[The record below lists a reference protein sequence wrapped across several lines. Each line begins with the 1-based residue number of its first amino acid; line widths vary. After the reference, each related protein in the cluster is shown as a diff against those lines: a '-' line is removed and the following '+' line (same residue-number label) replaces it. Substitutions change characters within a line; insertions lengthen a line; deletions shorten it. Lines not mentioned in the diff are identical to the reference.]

1 MYVYILMSYSAF
13 GGGGG
18 GGFGG
23 GSSSQLIAIQN
34 SISSIQAA
42 IGTIG
47 SSTQSKDSVIEIKK
61 VINGWLKIKKINVII
76 ATGGTGLTKRD
87 VTPEAFKFFFEKDI
101 PGFGEIFRMISYKK
115 IKTSTIQSRTCAGIS
130 KGKFLFSLPGSP
142 GACKDAWDE
151 IIKYQLDSSF
161 KPCNLVTILPELQ

>member
-1 MYVYILMSYSAF
+1 MKKKKLNIALLTVSDTRNSKTDKSGELLKKKIMSSHHNLF
-13 GGGGG
+13 EKK
-18 GGFGG
+18 
-23 GSSSQLIAIQN
+23 IC
-34 SISSIQAA
+34 
-42 IGTIG
+42 
-47 SSTQSKDSVIEIKK
+47 KDSVIEIKK
-61 VINGWLKIKKINVII
+61 VINEWLKIKKINVII

-161 KPCNLVTILPELQ
+161 KPCNLVEILPKL